1 MHGGVRS
8 LAIFSVGST
17 RTRYNKNIEAR
28 SESRARVSGPGAWA
42 NILDKERQRL
52 KQIEEYDRNAIQ
64 QLREEHE
71 STRSRTERARGLE
84 ANAMYVTPGQQPTA

>member
-1 MHGGVRS
+1 MGWQYFL
-8 LAIFSVGST
+8 LAVLALD
-17 RTRYNKNIEAR
+17 NKNIEAR

-84 ANAMYVTPGQQPTA
+84 ATAMYVTPGQQPTA